1 MADVLCKTAVLL
13 NASEW
18 CAEREQEE
26 AAAALVGCK
35 KDSNYDNSSFIQTNN
50 DNSSSADSSSGHY
63 DDLQGSIQLAE
74 PSEGTNGA
82 DALIAAIAACST
94 PSVYYSSSSAG
105 QHTGSRSQYEHY
117 DPTDPF
123 AVRVKQEH
131 SSETA
136 SNSASASASASE
148 SPRLGS
154 SSPHYQQQ
162 QQQGRGAVAPKLL
175 GGLLDSLVS
184 FASQE
189 LMIMKDDDDRSDDQ
203 QSQSH
208 SHSPERRSGGSRSS
222 SSSAAAGAA
231 APSGRGA
238 HRQLPQTYHDDGTPR
253 VRYNRPRSISNPE
266 GMDNAS
272 WRGVTGGRGAV
283 TSSDYNLRG
292 HQYNYLSRGADIAVI
307 KVSAQRVVFGVHLS
321 FRRVTCHACC
331 KEQRLHRMAA

>member
-1 MADVLCKTAVLL
+1 MAEVLCKTAVLL

-26 AAAALVGCK
+26 AAAALVGCR
-35 KDSNYDNSSFIQTNN
+35 KDSNYDDSSFSQNNN
-50 DNSSSADSSSGHY
+50 DNSSNTHSSSGQY
-63 DDLQGSIQLAE
+63 DDLQGSIELAP

-94 PSVYYSSSSAG
+94 PSVYYNSSSAG
-105 QHTGSRSQYEHY
+105 QQHSGSSPQYEHY

-154 SSPHYQQQ
+154 SSPHYYEQQQ
-162 QQQGRGAVAPKLL
+162 QHQQQGGGAVAPKLL

-189 LMIMKDDDDRSDDQ
+189 LMIMKDDDERSDEQ
-203 QSQSH
+203 QSH
-208 SHSPERRSGGSRSS
+208 SQSPERRSGSS
-222 SSSAAAGAA
+222 SSSSAAAAAAGAA

-272 WRGVTGGRGAV
+272 WRGVNGGRGNV

-292 HQYNYLSRGADIAVI
+292 HQYNYLTRGADIAVI
-307 KVSAQRVVFGVHLS
+307 KVSAQRSVWCTS
-321 FRRVTCHACC
+321 PC
-331 KEQRLHRMAA
+331 MA